1 MSIFGMYLDLGFEHI
16 INLSSYDHILFIITL
31 CGIYILKQWKN
42 VLVLVTAFT
51 IGHSITLVLATLN
64 LIFIPNYIV
73 EILIP
78 VTILITSAFNILHKG
93 TEYSKTLHSIKY
105 ATALFFGLI
114 HGLGFAS
121 SLQSMMGLE
130 DSLFTPLLA
139 FNLGLEIGQLL
150 IVFSILIIAL
160 IFVGLLKVQR
170 REWNLVISGMGAGVA
185 ILLIIERIMQM

>member
-16 INLSSYDHILFIITL
+16 INFNSYDHILFVVTL

-42 VLVLVTAFT
+42 VIILVTAFT

-64 LIFIPNYIV
+64 LIFIPSYLV

-78 VTILITSAFNILHKG
+78 ITILITSFFNIIHKG
-93 TEYSKTLHSIKY
+93 TEFSKGLHRIKY
-105 ATALFFGLI
+105 ATAMFFGLI

-121 SLQSMMGLE
+121 SLQSMMGME
-130 DSLFTPLLA
+130 DSIVIPLLA
-139 FNLGLEIGQLL
+139 FNLGLEIGQLV
-150 IVFSILIIAL
+150 IVFSILLLAL
-160 IFVGLLKVQR
+160 LFVGLLKVQR